1 MISDPLKR
9 IKELAETLVSQTDMF
24 LVDVEL
30 KQQEMNVVWVYVDSE
45 TGGVNLDECSRISRE
60 LSLMVESEELFVKSY
75 RLNVSSPG
83 LSRPLSDRR
92 QFAKNRGRTAKV
104 KYKQDDSY
112 EKIEGILKDVSEDY
126 VKIQHDKNKETSI
139 RFEDLVETKIV
150 PTI

>member
-126 VKIQHDKNKETSI
+126 VKIQHDKDKETSI